1 MDDKQNNNDSQQFD
15 QIEEYLLNKMSDREK
30 HEFEQELKHNP
41 SLIESV
47 DKHRTM
53 ILAIERE
60 GMREK
65 IGQFHKNTIENKGGT
80 EDKKDKPTF
89 TIPRF
94 IPFLVAA
101 SVLILVGIGLF
112 RLLTPSISNEKIF
125 SEFFEPDPGLITP
138 MSASADYL
146 FYDGMIDYKRKDY
159 ETAIS
164 KWEDLKGQ
172 FAASDTLYYFLGVAH
187 LALENDMQ
195 AIDYLQQALQTP
207 DNEFIHETRYYL
219 GLAYLKQDK
228 TDEAVKLFEESEMA
242 ESKLVL
248 DRLNN

>member
-1 MDDKQNNNDSQQFD
+1 MDDKKNNNNSQQFD
-15 QIEEYLLNKMSDREK
+15 QIEKYLLNEMTDHEK
-30 HEFEQELKHNP
+30 QEFEEELKHNP
-41 SLIESV
+41 SLNESV
-47 DKHRTM
+47 EQHRTI
-53 ILAIERE
+53 ILTIERE

-89 TIPRF
+89 TITRF

-112 RLLTPSISNEKIF
+112 RLLTPSLSNEKIF

-146 FYDGMIDYKRKDY
+146 FYDGMIDYKLNEY
-159 ETAIS
+159 EAAIT
-164 KWEDLKGQ
+164 KWEDIKDQ

-187 LALENDMQ
+187 LALENDVQ

-219 GLAYLKQDK
+219 GLAYLKQGK
-228 TDEAVKLFEESEMA
+228 IKEAEKLLEESEMA

>member
-1 MDDKQNNNDSQQFD
+1 MDDKKNNNDSKQFD

-30 HEFEQELKHNP
+30 QKFEEELNYNP
-41 SLIESV
+41 LLNESV
-47 DKHRTM
+47 EQHRTM
-53 ILAIERE
+53 IQAIERE

-65 IGQFHKNTIENKGGT
+65 IGQFHKNTIEKKGGT
-80 EDKKDKPTF
+80 EDRKNKPTF
-89 TIPRF
+89 TISRF

-112 RLLTPSISNEKIF
+112 RFLTPSITNKKIF

-146 FYDGMIDYKRKDY
+146 FYDGMIDYKLNEY
-159 ETAIS
+159 QAAIT
-164 KWEDLKGQ
+164 KWENITDQ
-172 FAASDTLYYFLGVAH
+172 FTGSDTLYYFLGVAH

-219 GLAYLKQDK
+219 GLAYLKQGK
-228 TDEAVKLFEESEMA
+228 INEAEKLLEESEMA